1 MKSSVMRLLACA
13 LLVAFPCSVALAG
26 HGGGHGGGHHGGGHG
41 GGHHGGGH
49 HGGGHHGEGH
59 HGGGHH
65 GGGHHAGRG
74 GHHGGHA
81 HAHAG
86 HAMHGREAHN
96 RAGHNHWHG
105 RNAFGAHAAWNHWG
119 HNWNHWGWGWP
130 YFWGD
135 VLSFVFWPYAV
146 YNPFWFYGPDFIL
159 ETVFWPGPYGG
170 YGYARPYDIYGYGGY
185 AYPSHHYRHVAPG
198 TTPSP
203 APLPAE
209 ACTGLAPGVT
219 DLPIDQIA
227 RAVHPT
233 GDQIAALDELKTA
246 SAKAADVLK
255 ASCPTE
261 VPLTPVARLDALEK
275 RLDSMLQAVQIVR
288 DPLRAFYNS
297 LSDEQ
302 KQQFEKAG
310 GSTAKEST
318 ANELSNLC
326 SEESANFT
334 QLPTQAIEQSL
345 KLNTQQTPTLDQ
357 LSTASS
363 KAAIELEKSCPT
375 QTPQNPADRL
385 DAITK
390 RLNAM
395 IQAVNTIRP
404 ALNNFYA
411 SLNDDQKARFNVMQQ
426 PATAQSQ

>member
-1 MKSSVMRLLACA
+1 
-13 LLVAFPCSVALAG
+13 
-26 HGGGHGGGHHGGGHG
+26 
-41 GGHHGGGH
+41 
-49 HGGGHHGEGH
+49 
-59 HGGGHH
+59 
-65 GGGHHAGRG
+65 
-74 GHHGGHA
+74 
-81 HAHAG
+81 
-86 HAMHGREAHN
+86 
-96 RAGHNHWHG
+96 
-105 RNAFGAHAAWNHWG
+105 
-119 HNWNHWGWGWP
+119 
-130 YFWGD
+130 

-185 AYPSHHYRHVAPG
+185 AYTSHHYRHVAPG

>member
-1 MKSSVMRLLACA
+1 M
-13 LLVAFPCSVALAG
+13 
-26 HGGGHGGGHHGGGHG
+26 
-41 GGHHGGGH
+41 
-49 HGGGHHGEGH
+49 
-59 HGGGHH
+59 
-65 GGGHHAGRG
+65 
-74 GHHGGHA
+74 
-81 HAHAG
+81 
-86 HAMHGREAHN
+86 
-96 RAGHNHWHG
+96 
-105 RNAFGAHAAWNHWG
+105 
-119 HNWNHWGWGWP
+119 
-130 YFWGD
+130 
-135 VLSFVFWPYAV
+135 LSFVFWPYAV

-170 YGYARPYDIYGYGGY
+170 YGYARPYGGYGYARPYDIYNYGGY
-185 AYPSHHYRHVAPG
+185 ASPPNHHRRVAPS

-219 DLPIDQIA
+219 DLPIDHIA
-227 RAVHPT
+227 RAVYPT

-275 RLDSMLQAVQIVR
+275 RLNLMLQAVQMMR
-288 DPLRAFYNS
+288 DPLQAFYNS

-302 KQQFEKAG
+302 KQQFEKTG
-310 GSTAKEST
+310 GGTAKEST
-318 ANELSNLC
+318 ANELANLC

-345 KLNTQQTPTLDQ
+345 KLNPQQKPALDQ
-357 LSTASS
+357 LGTASS
-363 KAAIELEKSCPT
+363 KAVTELEKSCPT
-375 QTPQNPADRL
+375 ETPQNPADRL

-395 IQAVNTIRP
+395 IQAVDTIRP

-411 SLNDDQKARFNVMQQ
+411 SLSDDQKAHFNVMQQ
-426 PATAQSQ
+426 PATARSQ